1 MKEIK
6 VKKGQILQKPNELN
20 SKGYFVKSGLLRSY
34 SIDEKGKEHI
44 FMFAPE
50 GWSIG
55 EFVTKD
61 EPTSLFID
69 VLEDAELIQVEKDFD
84 VQPENA
90 IKILKRLNV
99 LQRRIIML
107 MSSPAIERY
116 EHFVETYPDIIQRV
130 PQRMIASYLGITP
143 EALSAVKR
151 KHMKKQ
157 R

>member
-1 MKEIK
+1 MKTIN
-6 VKKGQILQKPNELN
+6 VKKGTILQRPNQFN
-20 SKGYFVKSGLLRSY
+20 SKGYLVKSGLLRSY

-50 GWSIG
+50 GWTIAD
-55 EFVTKD
+55 FAAKD

-69 VLEDAELIQVEKDFD
+69 VLEDAVLIQAEKNFG
-84 VQPENA
+84 QIASENV
-90 IKILKRLNV
+90 IKLVKRANV
-99 LQRRIIML
+99 LQNRIIML

-116 EHFVETYPDIIQRV
+116 EHFVKTYPDIIQRV
-130 PQRMIASYLGITP
+130 PQKMIASYLGITP

-157 R
+157 